1 MKYDLSSDKV
11 QTNRYTINT
20 PIYEGPLDLL
30 LQLIINSELDIT
42 KLSLVKVTK
51 PFLDYIRQL
60 SDQQVEEIS
69 SFLVVA
75 ARLMQIKSEALLPR
89 PPEREAGEEDPGKEL
104 VQQLLLY
111 KRYKEIA
118 SLLEERSTQGIR
130 TYLRLAPPP
139 NIDVQVNLEEIDILD
154 LIQAAKDVFKLFDEQ
169 KPVGTVIK
177 APKITISEK
186 IKKITQTLILDGKSS
201 FSKLLGEHYSKADIV
216 ITFLAL
222 LELVKQYRIQV
233 SQESLFSE
241 IQIEPSDQWENGD
254 ENDLEFEIQ

>member
-1 MKYDLSSDKV
+1 MNLKLSSDTV
-11 QTNRYTINT
+11 QESGYTINT

-30 LQLIINSELDIT
+30 LQLIINAELDIT
-42 KLSLVKVTK
+42 KLSLTKVTK
-51 PFLDYIRQL
+51 PFLDYIKQL
-60 SDQQVEEIS
+60 QDQQVEEIS

-89 PPEREAGEEDPGKEL
+89 PPEREPGEEDPGEEL
-104 VQQLLLY
+104 IQQLLLY

-118 SLLEERSTQGIR
+118 SMLEDRSTQGMR

-139 NIDVQVNLEEIDILD
+139 NVDTQVKLEEIDILD

-169 KPVGTVIK
+169 KPIGTVVK

-201 FSKLLGEHYSKADIV
+201 FSKLLGKNYSKADIV

-233 SQESLFSE
+233 TQESLFSD
-241 IQIEPSDQWENGD
+241 IQIEPSDLWENGE
-254 ENDLEFEIQ
+254 ENDIEFER

>member
-1 MKYDLSSDKV
+1 MNLELSSD
-11 QTNRYTINT
+11 TAHESGYTINT

-30 LQLIINSELDIT
+30 LQLIENAELDIT
-42 KLSLVKVTK
+42 KISLVKVTK

-60 SDQQVEEIS
+60 QNQQVEEIS
-69 SFLVVA
+69 VFLVVA

-89 PPEREAGEEDPGKEL
+89 PPERELGEEDPGDEL

-118 SLLEERSTQGIR
+118 LMLEERSTQGMR

-139 NIDVQVNLEEIDILD
+139 NVDVQVELEEMDILD
-154 LIQAAKDVFKLFDEQ
+154 LIQAAKDVFNLYEDQ
-169 KPVGTVIK
+169 KPVGTVVK

-201 FSKLLGEHYSKADIV
+201 FSKLLGENYSKADIV
-216 ITFLAL
+216 ITFLSL

-233 SQESLFSE
+233 TQESLFSD
-241 IQIEPSDQWENGD
+241 IQIETSDHWENGED
-254 ENDLEFEIQ
+254 NDIELERL